1 MKKLVATVSALAV
14 GSALGAGI
22 RGANAQEAF
31 DLGEIAVFAN
41 RAGQETELKRTGA
54 TIEVVTEE
62 DLRQAPE
69 TTVADY
75 LSRLPGLSVSANGA
89 LGASTQLRIRGLDG
103 KYIKVLVDGID
114 VTDPS
119 QPQTQF
125 NWAGLT
131 TTAVSRIEILKGTSS
146 SLYGSRAIGGV
157 INITTAPRQD
167 TPGTLTTMTAEGG
180 SYDTL
185 RLGASVAHRGER
197 GGLSVSLNHVNT
209 RGFSAKAGAANTE
222 PDGYRGTQLNLSGDI
237 QASDALKLGF
247 SAYAL
252 NGNGDYDEWIG
263 DGAPPYDE
271 TFSTRTRAARGFA
284 AMQTGGVQ
292 NTLSYSYYQNDR
304 VFNSNGFSS
313 PFFGKRQKLDYTG
326 VYRQSDA
333 LQYTFGADWQRESFD
348 TGADSGSE
356 DNSGL
361 FAEALYA
368 PREDVD
374 LAASLRY
381 DNYQSFGGN
390 LSGRLAAAWQLSN
403 ATTLNAVAATGF
415 RAPSLYELNSTLYGN
430 PSLRPEESTSFE
442 LGVTRQFG
450 PGSYLRGTA
459 FYNRIDNLI
468 QFVVLSFVPVF
479 TGQYRQVAGTSTTK
493 GVELAGA
500 WAVSDRVRLFGNYTY
515 TETSDATGARLL
527 RVPGHDLVVGLNAD
541 LSDRWR
547 ANLSLQHVADRPDEF
562 GTAMP
567 NYTVVNAGLSYQLT
581 DGAAAYLRIENLTDE
596 TYQTSAGYNASGR
609 AIFAGL
615 RAAF

>member
-22 RGANAQEAF
+22 RGAAAQEAF

-41 RAGQETELKRTGA
+41 RSGEETELKRTGA
-54 TIEVVTEE
+54 AIEVVTAD
-62 DLRQAPE
+62 DLEQAPE
-69 TTVADY
+69 TSLADY

-89 LGASTQLRIRGLDG
+89 LGASTTLRIRGLDG

-131 TTAVSRIEILKGTSS
+131 TSAVSRVEILKGTSS
-146 SLYGSRAIGGV
+146 SIYGSQAIGGV
-157 INITTAPRQD
+157 VNITTAERL
-167 TPGTLTTMTAEGG
+167 TEPGTRTTLTSEVG
-180 SYDTL
+180 SYETF
-185 RLGASVAHRGER
+185 RAGATVVHRGTR
-197 GGLSVSLNHVNT
+197 GGLSISLNHVDT
-209 RGFSAKAGAANTE
+209 AGFSARAGAANTE

-237 QASDALKLGF
+237 QASDVLKLGF

-252 NGNGDYDEWIG
+252 NGSGDYDEFIG

-271 TFSTRTRAARGFA
+271 TYTTRTRAARGFA
-284 AMQTGGVQ
+284 ELQTGGVQ

-313 PFFGKRQKLDYTG
+313 PYFGKRRKLDYTG

-333 LQYTFGADWQRESFD
+333 LGYSFGADWQRESFN
-348 TGADSGSE
+348 TGFDRGSE
-356 DNSGL
+356 DNTGL
-361 FAEALYA
+361 FGEVLYS

-390 LSGRLAAAWQLSN
+390 LSGRLAAAWQLNN
-403 ATTLNAVAATGF
+403 ATTVNAVAATGF
-415 RAPSLYELNSTLYGN
+415 RAPSLFELNSTLYGN
-430 PSLRPEESTSFE
+430 PALRPEESTSFE

-468 QFVVLSFVPVF
+468 QFVTLSFFPVF
-479 TGQYRQVAGTSTTK
+479 TGQYQQVPGTSTTK

-500 WAVSDRVRLFGNYTY
+500 WALGDRVRLFGNYTY

-527 RVPGHDLVVGLNAD
+527 RVPGHDLVAGIEAD
-541 LSDRWR
+541 LGNRWSG
-547 ANLSLQHVADRPDEF
+547 NLSLRHVADRPDEF
-562 GTAMP
+562 GTPMP

-581 DGAAAYLRIENLTDE
+581 DAASAWLRIENLTDE